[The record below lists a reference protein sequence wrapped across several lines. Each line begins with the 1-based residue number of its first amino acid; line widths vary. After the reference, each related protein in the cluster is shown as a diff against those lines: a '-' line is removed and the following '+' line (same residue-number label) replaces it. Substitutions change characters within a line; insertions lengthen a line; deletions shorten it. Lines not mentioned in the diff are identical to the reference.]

1 MGRRLGII
9 IGINSY
15 QDPAFRTLQYA
26 ENDTRAL
33 AQWLVNTKGGNWAPS
48 DVQHVLGAYA
58 TRELVETLITHTC
71 THVAGPGDLVFVYF
85 AGHAFL
91 DEASGQG
98 YLALAN
104 TRYQQPSTGLHLPAL
119 AQQSMSSSRA
129 AHIAFILD
137 CFQTGP
143 IWNMQRSSPY
153 DSKPL
158 LGPTILNAL
167 QQVGDRL
174 ICCSCRGNQ
183 LVPESGVKN
192 LGNFTYQMIFG
203 LCGPAIDPAT
213 KHVTLQGLHAY
224 LFNSLGE
231 QQRPQLFG
239 REYTPLV
246 LVGDMPALT
255 TPQQSGPLP
264 SAFSPGVP
272 QAPPAQ
278 PASTGSLAAQ
288 PSHYSTATAQMSP
301 TSSGQ
306 LTLSEAEQ
314 QCSMLLSQA
323 RHLIQMQKPG
333 EAFNCVEQA
342 LQIDP
347 TNIAALILKG
357 QLLGTASRFE
367 EALYVVELVLQLDP
381 DNALV
386 WSMRAALLTNTGQYQ
401 AALQAIERSLELDPN
416 NPETYALKTS
426 IMDRIATFQNQ
437 GNGRGL
443 TTGPNKRGGPRSFFI
458 SAGIQFLGLAL
469 GIVGATLP
477 IIQPRLPIVAAF
489 VLQSLGL
496 ALLCVNAARGSY
508 LHGFARFLFT
518 LFTSALAAAILVAVA
533 ILGGANKIGTGRI
546 YLMLKSNPALLVP
559 VLFLGLWLALAAAAP
574 LLLALGGFIGGLILG
589 VRRKKR

>member
-1 MGRRLGII
+1 
-9 IGINSY
+9 
-15 QDPAFRTLQYA
+15 
-26 ENDTRAL
+26 
-33 AQWLVNTKGGNWAPS
+33 
-48 DVQHVLGAYA
+48 
-58 TRELVETLITHTC
+58 
-71 THVAGPGDLVFVYF
+71 
-85 AGHAFL
+85 
-91 DEASGQG
+91 
-98 YLALAN
+98 
-104 TRYQQPSTGLHLPAL
+104 
-119 AQQSMSSSRA
+119 
-129 AHIAFILD
+129 
-137 CFQTGP
+137 
-143 IWNMQRSSPY
+143 
-153 DSKPL
+153 
-158 LGPTILNAL
+158 
-167 QQVGDRL
+167 
-174 ICCSCRGNQ
+174 
-183 LVPESGVKN
+183 
-192 LGNFTYQMIFG
+192 
-203 LCGPAIDPAT
+203 
-213 KHVTLQGLHAY
+213 
-224 LFNSLGE
+224 
-231 QQRPQLFG
+231 
-239 REYTPLV
+239 
-246 LVGDMPALT
+246 MPALT

-278 PASTGSLAAQ
+278 PVSTGSLAAQ
-288 PSHYSTATAQMSP
+288 ASQYSTATAQMSP
-301 TSSGQ
+301 TTSGQ
-306 LTLSEAEQ
+306 LALSEAEQ

-381 DNALV
+381 DDALV

-416 NPETYALKTS
+416 NPETYAIKTS
-426 IMDRIATFQNQ
+426 IMDHIATFQNQ
-437 GNGRGL
+437 GNGRRL
-443 TTGPNKRGGPRSFFI
+443 TTGANKRGGPRSFFI

-533 ILGGANKIGTGRI
+533 ILGGANKIGTGRV